1 MTTIKKILKVVNALV
16 VKIVLSLVYFIIIWP
31 YRLLMKKPSTT
42 WKESKQTYSVG
53 DMDKMW

>member
-1 MTTIKKILKVVNALV
+1 MTTIKKTLKVVNGLV

-42 WKESKQTYSVG
+42 WKESKQTHSVG